1 MRFSDR
7 PRPGIFRPGLD
18 RSFQTGYASV
28 DHRHRKHPP
37 MPWKKNFDVDVARDK
52 AKALFWSKGYEATS
66 MEDLLGCMDI
76 NRGSFYATFGSKQ
89 ALYLDVLQRY
99 DQHYRC
105 GVLDQLKAEFTPR
118 DAILTLFEAVRKE
131 AAGAKGTRGCFLAN
145 ATMELAASDKCV
157 AKIVRDAF
165 SQTEAFF
172 KAMIEHGQADG
183 TIRASADPEVVA
195 RALLGLLLGM
205 RVLARGGSPA
215 PVLESI
221 VQQVEELL

>member
-1 MRFSDR
+1 
-7 PRPGIFRPGLD
+7 
-18 RSFQTGYASV
+18 
-28 DHRHRKHPP
+28 

-52 AKALFWSKGYEATS
+52 AKALFWSKGYESTS

-105 GVLDQLKAEFTPR
+105 GVLNQLKAEFAPR
-118 DAILTLFEAVRKE
+118 DAILALFEAVQKE
-131 AAGAKGTRGCFLAN
+131 AAGTKGTRGCFLAN
-145 ATMELAASDKCV
+145 ATMELAAFDKSV
-157 AKIVRDAF
+157 SKIVRYAF

-172 KAMIEHGQADG
+172 KTMIEEGQADG
-183 TIRASADPEVVA
+183 SIRASADPDVIA
-195 RALLGLLLGM
+195 RSLLGLLLGM
-205 RVLARGGSPA
+205 RVLARGGSPS

-221 VQQVEELL
+221 VQQVKELL